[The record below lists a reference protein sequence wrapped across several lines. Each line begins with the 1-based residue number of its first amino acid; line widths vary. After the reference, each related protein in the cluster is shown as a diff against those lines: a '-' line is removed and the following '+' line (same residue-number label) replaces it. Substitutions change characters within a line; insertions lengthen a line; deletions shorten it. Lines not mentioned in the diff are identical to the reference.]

1 MTQSEIV
8 YDYLKNQYSPN
19 EPIFLSDIDIPEVK
33 AVSVRQQLKKLVE
46 DGRVKRFDTGVYY
59 LPMESVFRS
68 GSTLSVDDVIRK
80 KYLQDGDKCCG
91 FVSGVM
97 FANRI
102 GITTQVPAIYEIT
115 TNKATTDY
123 RETKLGN
130 IRIIIRKPY
139 VEVSDD
145 NVHVLQFLDLMK
157 EIVDVSEIEG
167 SDLTKRLTAYMKRIG
182 IDFDMLKPYLSSYP
196 ERIYRNMY
204 EVGLLNG
211 IST

>member
-157 EIVDVSEIEG
+157 EVVDVSEIEG

>member
-97 FANRI
+97 FANRV

-139 VEVSDD
+139 VEVRDD

-157 EIVDVSEIEG
+157 EVVDVSEIEG